1 MYSSLIRFVSVN
13 ESFICFCSLLASNK
27 SASGKVEELYKT
39 LKSTQFIDDELK
51 DFYRNFDNSFL
62 SIFPDFVERFNS
74 LLPKRENIVPKQ
86 GECLTTE
93 MRIFALIRL
102 GITDSAKI
110 ASFLRYSITTIYTYR
125 SKLKNK
131 SLYRDDKFLT
141 YQYRQNTT
149 RGIDQCIPP

>member
-1 MYSSLIRFVSVN
+1 M
-13 ESFICFCSLLASNK
+13 
-27 SASGKVEELYKT
+27 EELYKT

-131 SLYRDDKFLT
+131 SLYRDDFEERVMKIGSFKA
-141 YQYRQNTT
+141 
-149 RGIDQCIPP
+149 